1 MKKLY
6 IILIILAAIIAVI
19 LSCGIWYV
27 NDYYHANSDVYDN
40 LTNVKIIN
48 TSNGLLLDG
57 PGSDTALIFYPG
69 AKVEYTSYIPMLAEL
84 SKDGVDCYLVEMPFN
99 IAFLGQNSADEIIN
113 CENYSHYFLAGHSLG
128 GVVASSYVNSTNKS
142 DGLIL
147 FAAYPTSEIQKPV
160 LSIYGSNDKVLSMDK
175 YDESKSLMGNL
186 TEEVIDGGNHAQVG
200 NYGRQA
206 GDGESSITSQ
216 DQQSQSVNSIV
227 EFIDQII

>member
-69 AKVEYTSYIPMLAEL
+69 AKVEYISYIPMLAEL

>member
-6 IILIILAAIIAVI
+6 IILILLAAIIAVI

>member
-186 TEEVIDGGNHAQVG
+186 TEDVIDGGNHAQVG

>member
-69 AKVEYTSYIPMLAEL
+69 AKVEYISYIPMLAEL

-186 TEEVIDGGNHAQVG
+186 TEDVIDGGNHAQVG